1 MDGYLL
7 TISSDCHADT
17 LSMISLIFLYRKSLL
32 TDKDADA
39 VFNLLPE
46 ASGRE
51 ALEEKSAIYP
61 AQRMAFNMPT
71 RYGVSTVISRKYAH
85 GRGS

>member
-39 VFNLLPE
+39 VFLLPE

-61 AQRMAFNMPT
+61 AQRMTINMQDVFK
-71 RYGVSTVISRKYAH
+71 GVIMYCSIQKE
-85 GRGS
+85 

>member
-17 LSMISLIFLYRKSLL
+17 LLMISLIFLYRKSLL

-39 VFNLLPE
+39 VFLLPE

-51 ALEEKSAIYP
+51 ALEEKSA
-61 AQRMAFNMPT
+61 
-71 RYGVSTVISRKYAH
+71 STKNGH
-85 GRGS
+85 